1 MLSALAPILDTSKG
15 LRNKEMGAKR
25 SVIIKH
31 RVYTSFSCLHVPFV
45 ASMTHPS
52 EKIPLEKVT
61 QLLHG
66 STVIMLKEE
75 GKKNRAAGQACGLKL
90 SLSCIFVSKSQD
102 ALRFPQEAQNRNTL
116 KCFLLLF
123 L

>member
-1 MLSALAPILDTSKG
+1 MERDHPRMLSALAPILDTSKG
-15 LRNKEMGAKR
+15 LKNKEMGAKC

-75 GKKNRAAGQACGLKL
+75 GKKKSGSRPGLW
-90 SLSCIFVSKSQD
+90 
-102 ALRFPQEAQNRNTL
+102 L
-116 KCFLLLF
+116 KAFLVLHICL
-123 L
+123 

>member
-15 LRNKEMGAKR
+15 LKNKEMGAKC

-75 GKKNRAAGQACGLKL
+75 GKKKSGSRPGLW
-90 SLSCIFVSKSQD
+90 
-102 ALRFPQEAQNRNTL
+102 L
-116 KCFLLLF
+116 KAFLVLHICL
-123 L
+123 